1 MRLIVYLNGKW
12 KTCVDKIAR
21 FVGCRFHKVILSI
34 MCDRKKEIYSSFR
47 YHKKGFVNRILTIAL
62 KFEFE
67 NKSEEEQAKI
77 AEYLWSGRGGL
88 EWFEGQDNSRDVN
101 LKKRQIMIKQIKK
114 LLESGNFKTIC
125 EIGAGD
131 GYFLD
136 YLQKETKAECL
147 IGIDINKQ
155 QREKNSERYKT
166 LHFICGDLIPE
177 EIRKISKGNIIFIA
191 CRTLTMLTQSK
202 LEHTIEQIARMAGS
216 AICIF
221 EQSQIDLEKEF
232 QSKVRGVFFYSH
244 NYPYLFLKHGF
255 KIRDKEIIMNDSRLN
270 DYGICV
276 TCVKG

>member
-1 MRLIVYLNGKW
+1 MRAITYLNGKR
-12 KTCVDKIAR
+12 KACVDKIAV
-21 FVGCRFHKVILSI
+21 FIGHRFHKIILRI
-34 MCDRKKEIYSSFR
+34 MHDRKKDIYSSFR
-47 YHKKGFVNRILTIAL
+47 YHKKGFINRILTIAL

-67 NKSEEEQAKI
+67 NKSEEEQLKI
-77 AEYLWSGRGGL
+77 AKCLWSGTGGL
-88 EWFEGQDNSRDVN
+88 QWFNDQENLGTFN
-101 LKKRQIMIKQIKK
+101 LKKRQIMVKQIKK

-125 EIGAGD
+125 EIGVGD

-136 YLQKETKAECL
+136 YLQKETKAECF

-155 QREKNSERYKT
+155 QIEKNAEKYKT
-166 LHFICGDLIPE
+166 LRFICGDLVPE
-177 EIRKISKGNIIFIA
+177 EIRKISKSNIIFIA

-202 LEHTIEQIARMAGS
+202 LEHTIKQIAQMAGS
-216 AICIF
+216 AVCIF
-221 EQSQIDLEKEF
+221 EQSQIDLEREF

-276 TCVKG
+276 TCIKE